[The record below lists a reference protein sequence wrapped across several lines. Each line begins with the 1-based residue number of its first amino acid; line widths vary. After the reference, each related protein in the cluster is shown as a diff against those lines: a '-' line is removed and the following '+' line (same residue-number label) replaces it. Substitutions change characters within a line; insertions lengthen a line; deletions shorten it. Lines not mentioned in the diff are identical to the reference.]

1 MTDNTSSYGFQT
13 VNPGEKQGRVNHVFS
28 RVAKDYDLMND
39 LMSGGMHRVW
49 KNELVTMLAPR
60 KTGPLNHLDVAGG
73 TGDITFRIL
82 EKASAEAKG
91 TILDIS
97 REMLEVGRER
107 AEENGTLEKIEFVEG
122 NAESLPFEDKTF
134 DSYTIAFGIRNVPRI
149 DLALKEAYR
158 VLKPGGRFIC
168 LEFSE
173 VIVPVLDDIY
183 DKFSFHVIPKM
194 GEMVMGDGEPYQ
206 YLVESIRKFPK
217 QEVFKSMISEAGFS
231 RSSYRNLTGGIAA
244 LHSGWRI

>member
-49 KNELVTMLAPR
+49 KNELITMLAPR
-60 KTGPLNHLDVAGG
+60 SVGPLNHLDVAGG

-82 EKASAEAKG
+82 EKASSEAKG

-107 AEENGTLEKIEFVEG
+107 AQDNGTASKIEFIEG

-149 DLALKEAYR
+149 DLALQEAYR

-173 VIVPVLDDIY
+173 VTMPVLDEIY
-183 DKFSFHVIPKM
+183 EKFSFHVIPKM

-231 RSSYRNLTGGIAA
+231 RASYRNLTGGIAA
-244 LHSGWRI
+244 LHSGWRT

>member
-49 KNELVTMLAPR
+49 KNELITMLAPR
-60 KTGPLNHLDVAGG
+60 ATGPLNHLDVAGG

-107 AEENGTLEKIEFVEG
+107 AEDNGTSSQIEFVEG

-173 VIVPVLDDIY
+173 VTVPVLDDIY
-183 DKFSFHVIPKM
+183 DKFSFHLIPKM

-217 QEVFKSMISEAGFS
+217 QDVFKSMIADAGFS
-231 RSSYRNLTGGIAA
+231 RSNYRNLTGGIAA

>member
-13 VNPGEKQGRVNHVFS
+13 VNPSEKQGRVNHVFS

-49 KNELVTMLAPR
+49 KNELITMLAPR
-60 KTGPLNHLDVAGG
+60 ATGPLNHLDVAGG

-107 AEENGTLEKIEFVEG
+107 AEDNGTSSQIEFVEG

-149 DLALKEAYR
+149 DLALQEAYR

-173 VIVPVLDDIY
+173 VTVPVLDDIY

-217 QEVFKSMISEAGFS
+217 QDVFKSMIADAGFA
-231 RSSYRNLTGGIAA
+231 RSNYRNLTGGIAA

>member
-13 VNPGEKQGRVNHVFS
+13 VNPSEKQGRVNHVFS

-60 KTGPLNHLDVAGG
+60 ATGPLNHLDVAGG

-82 EKASAEAKG
+82 EKASEQAHG

-107 AEENGTLEKIEFVEG
+107 AEDNGTADKIEFVEG

-173 VIVPVLDDIY
+173 VTVPVLDDIY
-183 DKFSFHVIPKM
+183 DKFSFHLIPKM

-217 QEVFKSMISEAGFS
+217 QDVFKSMISEAGFS
-231 RSSYRNLTGGIAA
+231 RSNYRNLTGGIAA

>member
-13 VNPGEKQGRVNHVFS
+13 VNPTEKQGRVNHVFS

-39 LMSGGMHRVW
+39 LMSGGMHRLW

-107 AEENGTLEKIEFVEG
+107 AEENGTAAKIEFVEG

-173 VIVPVLDDIY
+173 VTMPVLDDIY

>member
-1 MTDNTSSYGFQT
+1 MTDNTSSYGFQD
-13 VNPGEKQGRVNHVFS
+13 VAPEDKQGRVNHVFS

-49 KNELVTMLAPR
+49 KNELLTMLNPR

-82 EKASAEAKG
+82 DKASAEAKG

-107 AEENGTLEKIEFVEG
+107 AIENGTAHQIEFIEG

-149 DLALKEAYR
+149 DLALSEAYR

-173 VIVPVLDDIY
+173 VTMPVLDDIY
-183 DKFSFHVIPKM
+183 EKFSFNVIPKM
-194 GEMVMGDGEPYQ
+194 GEMVMGDAEPYQ

-217 QEVFKSMISEAGFS
+217 QDAFKSMISTAGFS
-231 RSSYRNLTGGIAA
+231 RASYRNLTGGIAA

>member
-1 MTDNTSSYGFQT
+1 
-13 VNPGEKQGRVNHVFS
+13 
-28 RVAKDYDLMND
+28 MND
-39 LMSGGMHRVW
+39 LMSGGMHRIW
-49 KNELVTMLAPR
+49 KNELITMLATR
-60 KTGPLNHLDVAGG
+60 KSGEMNHLDVAGG

-82 EKASAEAKG
+82 DQASPFAKA

-107 AEENGTLEKIEFVEG
+107 AIDKNLHNQIEFIEG

-158 VLKPGGRFIC
+158 VLKPGGRFLC

-173 VIVPVLDDIY
+173 VTVPALEKLY
-183 DKFSFHVIPKM
+183 DQFSFKVIPKM

-206 YLVESIRKFPK
+206 YLVESIRKFPNQETFK
-217 QEVFKSMISEAGFS
+217 QMIKEAEFS
-231 RSSYRNLTGGIAA
+231 RVSYQNFTGGIAA
-244 LHSGWRI
+244 IHSGWRL

>member
-1 MTDNTSSYGFQT
+1 M
-13 VNPGEKQGRVNHVFS
+13 
-28 RVAKDYDLMND
+28 
-39 LMSGGMHRVW
+39 
-49 KNELVTMLAPR
+49 
-60 KTGPLNHLDVAGG
+60 AGG